1 MKSFTRRLKR
11 QITAVLLALTVC
23 MTSLSFPISARAA
36 EPTVSGGDVTNTVS
50 DGNVTLYNASNSIL
64 DPEKEFE
71 LKPVDLANLKSGS
84 LYVLMYYTAF
94 SDTPKGPG
102 YYVISSEDAYELDRS
117 GNVIGRLS
125 DVRDYVAF
133 SENEFTDD
141 MVWKIETCGDGY
153 SLQSADNGKYLC
165 MDTVNDVVGLYMSD
179 TAQALWQ
186 HQRLRLHSGIYRVG

>member
-1 MKSFTRRLKR
+1 M
-11 QITAVLLALTVC
+11 
-23 MTSLSFPISARAA
+23 
-36 EPTVSGGDVTNTVS
+36 
-50 DGNVTLYNASNSIL
+50 
-64 DPEKEFE
+64 
-71 LKPVDLANLKSGS
+71 
-84 LYVLMYYTAF
+84 LMYYTAF